1 MESTAPSNRLA
12 ELRKSRELS
21 RNALARELDPPVDPH
36 TIYRWEHGR
45 LGMKDQRKAQL
56 AEHFGVSIAH
66 LMGWDADEVPAWRR

>member
-36 TIYRWEHGR
+36 TIYRWENGR
-45 LGMKDQRKAQL
+45 LGMKDARKAQL
-56 AEHFGVSIAH
+56 AEHFGVSIAY
-66 LMGWDADEVPAWRR
+66 LMRWEDEKAAA